1 MKNSFLSLFF
11 FFSISI
17 SFGQSVTI
25 TPNTAS
31 SVTIKKTG
39 IGLDH
44 TDDTGAIR
52 VGTYS
57 SSAGAYIQT
66 HSSHPLRFSTA
77 NGSTQAILLTNGNFG
92 IGNVAPAEKLHVNG
106 NIRVTP
112 LAGTGKRE
120 VYTDANG
127 ILININPVAFS
138 AFQNTNFS
146 VAPNSTITIPFNTP
160 NYDLSSNFN
169 NTTGVFTA
177 PTNGI
182 YHFNTTIIWSSLSA
196 SSDAFQVAL
205 YGSTPL
211 FTLAQHT
218 TAITLANNFST
229 SIATTDVKLN
239 AGQTVR
245 VNVFQTTSISLAIRG
260 DFNDYTCIFSGHL
273 VTAL

>member
-11 FFSISI
+11 FFCISI
-17 SFGQSVTI
+17 GFGQSVTI

-77 NGSTQAILLTNGNFG
+77 NGTTQAILLTNGNFG

-106 NIRVTP
+106 NIRVAP
-112 LAGTGKRE
+112 LAGTGNKK

-127 ILININPVAFS
+127 TLININPIAFS
-138 AFQNTNFS
+138 ATLRTDFS
-146 VAPNSTITIPFNTP
+146 VAPNTILTIPFNIE
-160 NYDLSSNFN
+160 NYDTN
-169 NTTGVFTA
+169 NNYDNSTYTFTA

-182 YHFNTTIIWSSLSA
+182 YHFSASVDWSSLTATSGGLQIQLEA
-196 SSDAFQVAL
+196 
-205 YGSTPL
+205 STPTST
-211 FTLAQHT
+211 FATSSYDVFAINKYT
-218 TAITLANNFST
+218 TNVLS
-229 SIATTDVKLN
+229 SDVKLN
-239 AGQTVR
+239 AGQTVKITILQ
-245 VNVFQTTSISLAIRG
+245 NTNITLQLRG
-260 DFNDYTCIFSGHL
+260 TYNDYSIIFSGHL